1 MGVAGALIGL
11 ASPLWW
17 ARSRLDGRKSSARE
31 PFRPIGVVSFVEHAE
46 RRIALVQYA
55 VTLKDAEW
63 TVFKDGKV
71 IAQGMS
77 RSRAIEQAQRL
88 AQDAI
93 DAQENVELVVQGYT
107 GELSSRRTG

>member
-1 MGVAGALIGL
+1 VAGA
-11 ASPLWW
+11 
-17 ARSRLDGRKSSARE
+17 RRLERRKSSACE
-31 PFRPIGVVSFVEHAE
+31 PNWPIDVISFIEPAE
-46 RRIALVQYA
+46 GRLAVVQYA

-77 RSRAIEQAQRL
+77 RSRAIEEAQRL

-93 DAQENVELVVQGYT
+93 DADENVELVVQGYT

>member
-1 MGVAGALIGL
+1 M
-11 ASPLWW
+11 
-17 ARSRLDGRKSSARE
+17 
-31 PFRPIGVVSFVEHAE
+31 
-46 RRIALVQYA
+46 VQYA

-77 RSRAIEQAQRL
+77 RSRAIEQAQAL
-88 AQDAI
+88 AQAAMDA
-93 DAQENVELVVQGYT
+93 DEDVELVVQGYT